1 MNQLDKLIRMFEL
14 GLETTR
20 AVKHGTMTVR
30 VDEMENLL
38 SLAKDGLKLDPNYG
52 NYPATA

>member
-1 MNQLDKLIRMFEL
+1 MNHLDKLIRMLEL

-30 VDEMENLL
+30 VDELQVLL
-38 SLAKDGLKLDPNYG
+38 DALKG
-52 NYPATA
+52 KIPATA